1 MLCFTA
7 TFMRTFVGITVTC
20 FLMMMLAVP
29 FLRAAQST
37 PSDFAGYWL
46 RDDGGV
52 IKISVDGDKVT
63 AIHVKV
69 VPENRDIYG
78 FEPGDVHFEGV
89 VHGSTMT
96 GKVMGHLAVAKW
108 KRLCPARWASW
119 ADNELTLSNDGKV
132 LQGRWKYQEVSDKDC
147 SVIKEQWLPARYARS
162 PIAVST
168 AQGRLQILGRQAELS
183 APQIELILDASGS
196 MWEKVE
202 GRPKITSAKEVMT
215 HIIQNLPD
223 TADVAL
229 RVYGHR
235 IAPGKPGACEDSE
248 LVVPFSKIDKPRLLE
263 RVRLLHALGTT
274 PIAYSL
280 SQVAGDFGNVPGEKM
295 IVLVTDGIEECRG
308 SPSAAVSELLAK
320 GLEIRVNVVGFAFA
334 DDTSK
339 AEMRR
344 VAELSRGRF
353 FDARNAR
360 GLQDAIEGALSVP
373 FDVRDSSDVSVGRG
387 LINQAAIA
395 VPEGTYKV
403 LVHLPGAPLS
413 IPEIHIVE
421 GKTTTLELHKGEKNK
436 IETRV
441 SGPS

>member
-1 MLCFTA
+1 MCHLSNAIVLPAIFFIAILTA
-7 TFMRTFVGITVTC
+7 GTNQQPKPT
-20 FLMMMLAVP
+20 
-29 FLRAAQST
+29 
-37 PSDFAGYWL
+37 DFAGYWL

-52 IKISVDGDKVT
+52 IKASVDGDKVT
-63 AIHVKV
+63 AVHVKV
-69 VPENRDIYG
+69 VPENRDVYG
-78 FEPGDVHFEGV
+78 FEPGDAHFEGIV
-89 VHGSTMT
+89 RNGTMA
-96 GKVMGHLAVAKW
+96 GYVMAHLPVAKW
-108 KRLCPARWASW
+108 KKLCPGRWASW
-119 ADNELTLSNDGKV
+119 TDNELTLSDDGKV
-132 LQGRWKYQEVSDKDC
+132 LQGRWKYQEISEKDC
-147 SVIKEQWLPARYARS
+147 SVIKEQWLPAKYARS
-162 PIAVST
+162 LMTLNS
-168 AQGRLQILGRQAELS
+168 AQGRLRIIGRQAELS
-183 APQIELILDASGS
+183 ALQIELILDASGS

-215 HIIQNLPD
+215 KFIQNLPPD
-223 TADVAL
+223 AEVAL

-248 LVVPFSKIDKPRLLE
+248 LVVPFSKIDKPRLVE
-263 RVRLLHALGTT
+263 RVRLLRALGTT

-280 SQVAGDFGNVPGEKM
+280 SQVVSDFGNVPGEKM

-320 GLEIRVNVVGFAFA
+320 GLEVRVNVVGFAFA

-339 AEMRR
+339 AEMQRI
-344 VAELSRGRF
+344 AELSRGRF

-373 FDVRDSSDVSVGRG
+373 FDVRDSSDISIGRG
-387 LINQAAIA
+387 LINQAAMS
-395 VPEGTYKV
+395 VPQGTYKV
-403 LVHLPGAPLS
+403 LVHLPGSPLT

-421 GKTTTLELHKGEKNK
+421 GKVTTVELHNGDNNK

>member
-1 MLCFTA
+1 M
-7 TFMRTFVGITVTC
+7 
-20 FLMMMLAVP
+20 
-29 FLRAAQST
+29 
-37 PSDFAGYWL
+37 
-46 RDDGGV
+46 
-52 IKISVDGDKVT
+52 
-63 AIHVKV
+63 
-69 VPENRDIYG
+69 
-78 FEPGDVHFEGV
+78 
-89 VHGSTMT
+89 
-96 GKVMGHLAVAKW
+96 
-108 KRLCPARWASW
+108 
-119 ADNELTLSNDGKV
+119 
-132 LQGRWKYQEVSDKDC
+132 
-147 SVIKEQWLPARYARS
+147 
-162 PIAVST
+162 AVST
-168 AQGRLQILGRQAELS
+168 AQGRLRITGRQAELS
-183 APQIELILDASGS
+183 ALQIELILDASGS
-196 MWEKVE
+196 MWEKIE

-215 HIIQNLPD
+215 QIIQNLPN
-223 TADVAL
+223 TAEVAL

-248 LVVPFSKIDKPRLLE
+248 LVVPFSKVDKPRLLE

-280 SQVAGDFGNVPGEKM
+280 SQVAGDFGNVPGDKM

-320 GLEIRVNVVGFAFA
+320 GLEVRVNVVGFAFA
-334 DDTSK
+334 DDASK

-360 GLQDAIEGALSVP
+360 GLQDAIDGALSVP

-395 VPEGTYKV
+395 VPQGTYKV
-403 LVHLPGAPLS
+403 LIHLPGAPLS

-421 GKTTTLELHKGEKNK
+421 GKATTVELHKGDNNK
-436 IETRV
+436 VETRV